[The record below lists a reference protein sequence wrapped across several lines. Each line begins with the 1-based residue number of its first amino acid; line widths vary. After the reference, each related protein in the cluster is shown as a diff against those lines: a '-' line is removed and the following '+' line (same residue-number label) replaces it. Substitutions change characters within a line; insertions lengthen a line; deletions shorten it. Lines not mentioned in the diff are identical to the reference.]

1 MKADNTSKSKKRN
14 AHPAI
19 ADSYIKAHKRH
30 RVWLRV
36 VTMLAA
42 VVVFCTTYALILP
55 AITTE
60 YICGIEEHTHTDA
73 CYTPLTSVPVL
84 TCTCGMEEAT
94 AHTHDDTCLTT
105 HVHGEE
111 CYTLTRGEIICPLAE
126 SAAHTHAPDCYDET
140 GVLICTIP
148 DSESHTHDDLCY
160 TMIPALTCTLSTEPQ
175 LTCGLADG
183 AGHAHSDAC
192 FTYVDTPVDPNA
204 LTCTDD
210 SPNHVH
216 TALCYGAWEFTCTIP
231 EHTHND
237 SCLASAE
244 DGKQEEDEEENTLPD
259 AAVYCGLVEHTHTDA
274 CYDAGGIQICG
285 ITAHTHDDSCRVQ
298 PEKTPLCG
306 ITEHTHG
313 AECYDAAGVLIC
325 AINEHTH
332 DDTCYTEKEDEETLC
347 GVEEHTHGVDCY
359 DLTGALIC
367 PLAEHTH
374 GTGCYMTADEL
385 AEIKA
390 QYEQEIAELEA
401 AYFAY
406 QLNADKLDMVS
417 DLLDRMETSLDE
429 HELTQEEYDA
439 LFTRAEVL
447 LLYVLNTVAEPRIGN
462 NWLTL
467 CNSGYFSYYSTDI
480 AMYTA
485 DIPMLADAYTQTE
498 QGASQQQVDN
508 PGGTKSDDED
518 HVSVSKTIAGTDI
531 ENVFDITLQVQTT
544 QQIDALITEPDMAV
558 VIVMDISNTMTSNF
572 GGVTRY
578 QAAMESAEVFLNSFA
593 ENNSLGISKV
603 GFVAFNSD
611 AHEIFPMSLCTSSQH
626 VSQLINTVK
635 TATGD
640 IINREGYDGSH
651 LRFTNIEAGLLRA
664 NDMLNSTTN
673 KNKFIIL
680 LTDGFPTTYISSG
693 YTGYD
698 TYDATIFY
706 DHMLNMKCSFG
717 TSYSNEA
724 AIRARNMAT
733 SVKATGTKIFSIGV
747 DVAGQSVKKYSD
759 DSKANHDNF
768 DQTDWR
774 YYSVVD
780 RPNIPLE
787 ELEIG
792 YTEGA
797 YKAWLQNSIGS
808 GYYYDST
815 NQASLTDAFTDIFD
829 QIKQT
834 VSSGSEADWVAADPI
849 PHSKI
854 PDAIEYIGMYD
865 KSGNLVYNKL
875 TGKHELGAENT
886 ATFDSDAYKINWDL
900 KASGY
905 VMVGDWYTYTLKYR
919 VRLQNETEEFVE
931 NQIYETNDTTTLTYR
946 VTQKVNDQTIKFQEK
961 TINFPIPS
969 VHGFLAELEFTKKD
983 TRGNVLQGAEFTL
996 THDTATCGYCRGD
1009 GSTSVAVTEVVASS
1023 GTDGIV
1029 KFTNIPS
1036 GHTYTLSETKVP
1048 TGYTSNGHTYT
1059 VTVAYDNVTVTE
1071 KDSNGNPVEWDGTV
1085 ENQAY
1090 YELPETG
1097 GIGTVI
1103 YVVAGAGLMGFA
1115 AVGCGAKK
1123 RRSGRGDER

>member
-1 MKADNTSKSKKRN
+1 MKADNTSKPKKRN

-111 CYTLTRGEIICPLAE
+111 CYTLTRGELICPLAE
-126 SAAHTHAPDCYDET
+126 SAAHTHAPECYDET

-210 SPNHVH
+210 SPDHVH
-216 TALCYGAWEFTCTIP
+216 TALCYGAWEFTCTIS

-244 DGKQEEDEEENTLPD
+244 DDKQEEDEEENTLPD
-259 AAVYCGLVEHTHTDA
+259 AAVYCGLVEHMHTDA

-298 PEKTPLCG
+298 PEQTPLCG

-332 DDTCYTEKEDEETLC
+332 DDTCYTEKEDEKTLC
-347 GVEEHTHGVDCY
+347 GAEEHTHGVDCY
-359 DLTGALIC
+359 DLTGSLIC

-390 QYEQEIAELEA
+390 QYEQELEELEA
-401 AYFAY
+401 AYYAY
-406 QLNADKLDMVS
+406 QLKGDKLDMVS

-439 LFTRAEVL
+439 LYARTEVL
-447 LLYVLNTVAEPRIGN
+447 LQYILNTIAEPCLGT
-462 NWLTL
+462 NWMALRD
-467 CNSGYFSYYSTDI
+467 SGYFSYYSTDI
-480 AMYTA
+480 AMYSA
-485 DIPMLADAYTQTE
+485 DIPMLADAYTE
-498 QGASQQQVDN
+498 SVAGASDVQVN
-508 PGGTKSDDED
+508 EKGGTNSDNED

-558 VIVMDISNTMTSNF
+558 VIVMDISNTMKDNF
-572 GGVTRY
+572 GGMTRY
-578 QAAMESAEVFLNSFA
+578 AAAMDAAESFLDSFA
-593 ENNSLGISKV
+593 ANNSLGISKV
-603 GFVAFNSD
+603 GFVAFNTD
-611 AHEIFPMSLCTSSQH
+611 AHEIFSMSPCTSNEQ
-626 VSQLINTVK
+626 VNQLIGQAK
-635 TATGD
+635 TTTGN
-640 IINREGYDGSH
+640 IINADDYAVADDH
-651 LRFTNIEAGLLRA
+651 KRFTNIQAGLKMADDLLSPLA
-664 NDMLNSTTN
+664 NR
-673 KNKFIIL
+673 NKFIIFL
-680 LTDGFPTTYISSG
+680 SDGFPTTYINYG
-693 YTGYD
+693 YVGHD
-698 TYDATIFY
+698 TFDADGDVFY
-706 DHMLNMKCSFG
+706 DYVLKVPCMYG
-717 TSYSNEA
+717 VSYSNTA
-724 AIRARNMAT
+724 AIMAREMAT
-733 SVKATGTKIFSIGV
+733 AIKNQGTTIFSIGV
-747 DVAGQSVKKYSD
+747 DVGGQKVTDYITQSVTNAKKG
-759 DSKANHDNF
+759 F
-768 DQTDWR
+768 
-774 YYSVVD
+774 SVVE
-780 RPNIPLE
+780 RPNISNDA
-787 ELEIG
+787 LEIG
-792 YTEGA
+792 ATAES
-797 YKAWLQNSIGS
+797 YKAWLKSSIGS

-815 NQASLTDAFTDIFD
+815 DSAGLKDAFTDIFD

-849 PHSKI
+849 PHSTI

-865 KSGNLVYNKL
+865 KSGNLVYDKL

-886 ATFDSDAYKINWDL
+886 AEFDSSAYKINWDL

-905 VMVGDWYTYTLKYR
+905 VMVGEWYTYTLKYR
-919 VRLQNETEEFVE
+919 VRLQNETFGFVE
-931 NQIYETNDTTTLTYR
+931 NQIYKTNETTTLTYR
-946 VTQKVNDQTIKFQEK
+946 VTQVVNDQTVMSQEK
-961 TINFPIPS
+961 TIDFPIPS
-969 VHGFLAELEFTKKD
+969 VHGFLADLEFTKKD

-996 THDTATCGYCRGD
+996 MHDTATCGYCRGD
-1009 GSTSVAVTEVVASS
+1009 GSSSVAVTEVVASS
-1023 GTDGIV
+1023 GTDGKV
-1029 KFTNIPS
+1029 KFTDIPS

-1059 VTVAYDNVTVTE
+1059 VTVAYDKVTVTE
-1071 KDSNGNPVEWDGTV
+1071 KDSNGNPVAWDDTV